1 MSDLISDPAVVSEE
15 DAEVAAPAV
24 VPPGHDGNG
33 RVAFSTKLFQL
44 SRPDSVEGETIATL
58 RNFLVGQHLRDGRRS
73 LAMCGATKGVGC
85 TFVSANLA
93 VAMAQAGVNTLLIDG
108 NLREPG
114 IDDLITPLAPVDG
127 LAEFLHGADGQ
138 SPHVVGQVLPNLSII
153 YAGQARH
160 NAQELLSSNRLK
172 QLLDSSVRTFDM
184 TIVDCPPAA
193 NYSDARRIASL
204 LRHALVVVR
213 RDHSFAADIKTLVG
227 ELKSDRV
234 NVIGTL
240 LNVVG

>member
-1 MSDLISDPAVVSEE
+1 
-15 DAEVAAPAV
+15 
-24 VPPGHDGNG
+24 
-33 RVAFSTKLFQL
+33 
-44 SRPDSVEGETIATL
+44 
-58 RNFLVGQHLRDGRRS
+58 
-73 LAMCGATKGVGC
+73 MCAATKGVGC
-85 TFVSANLA
+85 TFISTNLA
-93 VAMAQAGVNTLLIDG
+93 VAMAQAGINTLLIDG
-108 NLREPG
+108 NMREPG
-114 IDDLITPLAPVDG
+114 VDELITPLEPVQG
-127 LAEFLHGADGQ
+127 LADFLGAAQ
-138 SPHVVGQVLPNLSII
+138 SESPHVVGQVLPNLSII
-153 YAGQARH
+153 YAGQQRQH
-160 NAQELLSSNRLK
+160 AQELLSSNRLK

-213 RDHSFAADIKTLVG
+213 RDMSFASDVKTLVS

>member
-1 MSDLISDPAVVSEE
+1 MSDSFPET
-15 DAEVAAPAV
+15 AATGDGTTVTA
-24 VPPGHDGNG
+24 HDGDHVVAPDGHG
-33 RVAFSTKLFQL
+33 RVAFSSKLFQL

-85 TFVSANLA
+85 TFVSTNLA
-93 VAMAQAGVNTLLIDG
+93 VAMAQAGINTLLIDG
-108 NLREPG
+108 NMREPG
-114 IDDLITPLAPVDG
+114 VSDLITPIEPVPG
-127 LAEFLHGADGQ
+127 LSDFLQGSEGQ
-138 SPHVVGQVLPNLSII
+138 APHVVGQVLPNLSVI
-153 YAGQARH
+153 YAGSPRQ

-213 RDHSFAADIKTLVG
+213 RDLSFAADVKTLVT